1 MNWLHAVKVFRE
13 VAHQGSLSAASRQ
26 LGMSPA
32 TVSRHISALEHEL
45 RATLFQRSSR
55 QMSLTEAGRT
65 YKTLIEPIVSQIEE
79 AGLAVEGL
87 QSKPRGTLHVHS
99 RMMVG
104 QQYLVPLLPK
114 FLDLYPEV
122 DVDLTMS
129 NFEIDIVEQGLD
141 LDIRI
146 GRLSDSSLHARKI
159 ATSRR
164 VVVASPAF
172 LERYGDRL
180 REPQDLANV
189 SCLTYR
195 LRQGSIIWRFSRGAE
210 EVEVPVSGR
219 LQSDNG
225 MSLLAAVI
233 SGIGVALMSDWAVR
247 EALSD
252 GRLLP
257 LFVDY
262 RASHSDY
269 ENGIYAV
276 FEKREFLPQK
286 TRVFID
292 FLTSELAYLNRA

>member
-13 VAHQGSLSAASRQ
+13 VAHQGSLSAASRR

-32 TVSRHISALEHEL
+32 TVSRHVTALEQEL
-45 RATLFQRSSR
+45 KATLFHRSSR

-65 YKTLIEPIVSQIEE
+65 YKSLIDPIVTQVEE

-87 QSKPRGTLHVHS
+87 QSKPRGILRVHS

-104 QQYLVPLLPK
+104 QQYVVPLLPK
-114 FLDLYPEV
+114 FLTRYPKV
-122 DVDLTMS
+122 DIELTMS
-129 NFEIDIVEQGLD
+129 NFPVDIVEKGVD

-146 GRLSDSSLHARKI
+146 GRLSDSTLHARKI

-164 VVVASPAF
+164 VVVVSPAF
-172 LERYGDRL
+172 LARHGKAL
-180 REPQDLANV
+180 REPADLANV

-195 LRQGSIIWRFSRGAE
+195 LSMGSVIWRFRRGSE
-210 EVEVPVSGR
+210 EIEVPVTGR

-233 SGIGVALMSDWAVR
+233 DGIGVALMSDWAVR
-247 EALSD
+247 DALAS
-252 GRLLP
+252 GELVA
-257 LFVDY
+257 LFTDY
-262 RASHSDY
+262 SASHSDY
-269 ENGIYAV
+269 DNGIYAV

-292 FLTSELAYLNRA
+292 FLCEELAYLNGA